1 MRKRVGP
8 GAKQSLFLPGEE
20 NKSDR
25 TLRPQTRS
33 FDSAQRI
40 DYERRVASVV
50 ERAGAEFP
58 RVQMSAENN
67 KLVGLLRTFDFRND
81 IGGLDRATDLIG
93 NRKIRPNRMA

>member
-1 MRKRVGP
+1 MRKRVGS
-8 GAKQSLFLPGEE
+8 GAKQSLFLPGEK

-40 DYERRVASVV
+40 NYECRVASVV
-50 ERAGAEFP
+50 QRAGAEFP
-58 RVQMSAENN
+58 RGQMSAENN

-81 IGGLDRATDLIG
+81 VGGLYRAANLIG
-93 NRKIRPNRMA
+93 NRKIRPQRMA

>member
-1 MRKRVGP
+1 MRKCVGS
-8 GAKQSLFLPGEE
+8 GAKQSLFLPGEK

-33 FDSAQRI
+33 FDGAQRI
-40 DYERRVASVV
+40 NYECRVASVV

-67 KLVGLLRTFDFRND
+67 KLVGLLRSFAFRND
-81 IGGLDRATDLIG
+81 IGGLDRTTDLIG
-93 NRKIRPNRMA
+93 NRKIRPHWMA